1 MESLIAVEK
10 DYGYVVA
17 IVASIVGAV
26 IFRHGY
32 EDYAPSG
39 SDIAKEDHKI
49 RGIIL
54 MVLAAAIVSGSWY
67 MAYTYQK

>member
-1 MESLIAVEK
+1 METLVAIEK

-26 IFRHGY
+26 MFKYGY

-39 SDIAKEDHKI
+39 SDVAKEDHKV
-49 RGIIL
+49 RGMIL
-54 MVLAAAIVSGSWY
+54 MGVAVVLVGGSWY
-67 MAYTYQK
+67 LAYTYQK

>member
-17 IVASIVGAV
+17 IVASIIGVV
-26 IFRHGY
+26 VFKRGY

-39 SDIAKEDHKI
+39 SDIAKEDYKM
-49 RGIIL
+49 RGIFL
-54 MVLAAAIVSGSWY
+54 MVIAAAIVSGSWY
-67 MAYTYQK
+67 LAYTYQQ